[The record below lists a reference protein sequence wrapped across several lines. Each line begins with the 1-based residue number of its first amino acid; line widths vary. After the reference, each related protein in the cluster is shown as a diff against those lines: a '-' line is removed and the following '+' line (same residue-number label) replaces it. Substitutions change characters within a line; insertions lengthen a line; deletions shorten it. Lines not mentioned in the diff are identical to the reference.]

1 MCGIVGYI
9 GHREA
14 CPVIIKGLKRLEYRG
29 YDSAGIALFDGTD
42 IRITKTKGKVRDLEE
57 KIASDNNTNGN
68 IGIGHTRWA
77 THGVPNDVN
86 SHPHYSNSGDLVI
99 IHNGIIENYAA
110 IKKELINRGYTF
122 HSDTDTEVLI
132 NLIEEVQKSG
142 EYKLGKAV
150 QIALNQ
156 VVGAYAIAVLDI
168 KKPNEIVAARLG
180 SPLAIGLGKDEFFI
194 ASDAS
199 PFIEYTNNA
208 VYLEDEEM
216 AIIRLHKEP
225 RFRKIKNDLP
235 FNPYTQKLKLNIEQI
250 EKSGYDHFMLK
261 EIFEQ
266 PQAILDTYRGRLD
279 VNKGNIKMSGIE
291 DNIEKFLNAQKITIV
306 ACGTSWHAGL
316 VAEYI
321 FEDLARIPVEVEYA
335 SEFRYR
341 NPIITNKDV
350 VIAISQ
356 SGETADTLAAI
367 KLAKA
372 NGAFVFGV
380 CNVVGASISR
390 ETHAGAYTH
399 AGPEIGVAST
409 KAFTTQ
415 ITVLSMLALRLARSK
430 GTLSASDYKQ
440 HLVAL
445 ETIPSKIKTALK
457 SDDLVKEIAENYKN
471 AANFLYLGRGFNFPV
486 ALEGALKLKEIS
498 YIHAEGYPAAE
509 MKHGP
514 IALIDENMPIVVIA
528 TKYGHYEKIVS
539 NVQEIKSRKGKIIG
553 IVTEGDTEVKALAD
567 HVIEIPETLE
577 FLSPLITTIP
587 LQLLS
592 YHIAVMLDKNV
603 DQPRNLAKS
612 VTVE

>member
-208 VYLEDEEM
+208 VY
-216 AIIRLHKEP
+216 
-225 RFRKIKNDLP
+225 
-235 FNPYTQKLKLNIEQI
+235 
-250 EKSGYDHFMLK
+250 
-261 EIFEQ
+261 
-266 PQAILDTYRGRLD
+266 
-279 VNKGNIKMSGIE
+279 
-291 DNIEKFLNAQKITIV
+291 
-306 ACGTSWHAGL
+306 
-316 VAEYI
+316 
-321 FEDLARIPVEVEYA
+321 
-335 SEFRYR
+335 
-341 NPIITNKDV
+341 
-350 VIAISQ
+350 
-356 SGETADTLAAI
+356 
-367 KLAKA
+367 
-372 NGAFVFGV
+372 
-380 CNVVGASISR
+380 
-390 ETHAGAYTH
+390 
-399 AGPEIGVAST
+399 
-409 KAFTTQ
+409 
-415 ITVLSMLALRLARSK
+415 
-430 GTLSASDYKQ
+430 
-440 HLVAL
+440 
-445 ETIPSKIKTALK
+445 
-457 SDDLVKEIAENYKN
+457 
-471 AANFLYLGRGFNFPV
+471 
-486 ALEGALKLKEIS
+486 
-498 YIHAEGYPAAE
+498 
-509 MKHGP
+509 
-514 IALIDENMPIVVIA
+514 
-528 TKYGHYEKIVS
+528 
-539 NVQEIKSRKGKIIG
+539 
-553 IVTEGDTEVKALAD
+553 
-567 HVIEIPETLE
+567 
-577 FLSPLITTIP
+577 
-587 LQLLS
+587 
-592 YHIAVMLDKNV
+592 
-603 DQPRNLAKS
+603 
-612 VTVE
+612 